1 MAFVPNPSCVG
12 LANKQVYPPIFH
24 HIGSGCCLVW
34 WQRPLLFFLLVL
46 WQAMRDRGTEPPEEL
61 SFPPDDVMQ
70 KEHTRSIDYHLK
82 WGHGPW
88 LGRASLLG

>member
-1 MAFVPNPSCVG
+1 MCGTGEQAGVSSNIPPHRVG
-12 LANKQVYPPIFH
+12 ALFSVVATPLAI
-24 HIGSGCCLVW
+24 
-34 WQRPLLFFLLVL
+34 FLLVL

-88 LGRASLLG
+88 LGRALLPGQRWHVRS